1 MCILF
6 VAPSCLDEAHE
17 VVREIAKEAMEIN
30 AMFTLIIVSSIRAPN
45 G

>member
-17 VVREIAKEAMEIN
+17 VVREIVEEAMEV
-30 AMFTLIIVSSIRAPN
+30 LGKQKKKSIAKPH
-45 G
+45 